1 MEGAT
6 ENRAA
11 REILER
17 MGEKALFAYQ
27 QGMEITVPESDCRS
41 SLDKIALYHRESQ
54 FALSD
59 LYIGY
64 AVSLYRYT
72 IPKVVAATIQVLG
85 TYWPKKNVPKNISR
99 DALLNRIK
107 KMCSMGMLR
116 RFKYDLNGN
125 TIVLY
130 STTPEFSKVIY
141 QALKMNTD
149 ARPEK
154 DIIPPL
160 EIMEK
165 AAASLV
171 SSEILKSRDMKRFDF
186 MPDFR
191 DAEGRIMFN
200 SRITCEI
207 DGKMFTTIIEPVFTR
222 IDEKRFTKEEWEH
235 YLTRKIHRL
244 KAYMDQ
250 IEEKKEE
257 KPQLVIVCED
267 MNDFRKVSTTI
278 CNLFPENRL
287 EQIYYTAEG
296 SLKSANYD
304 ILQSLIRVTSVKRI
318 SGMKLPESVSSQ
330 LAYRFF

>member
-1 MEGAT
+1 METMT

-11 REILER
+11 REIVEL
-17 MGEKALFAYQ
+17 MGEKVLFAYQ
-27 QGMEITVPESDCRS
+27 PGMEITVPESDCRS
-41 SLDKIALYHRESQ
+41 SLDKIAIYHRECQ

-72 IPKVVAATIQVLG
+72 IPKVIAATIQVLG
-85 TYWPKKNVPKNISR
+85 NYWPQKNVPKNIGR

-149 ARPEK
+149 ARAEK

-171 SSEILKSRDMKRFDF
+171 SSEILKSRYMKTFNF

-191 DAEGRIMFN
+191 DAEGRIIFN

-207 DGKMFTTIIEPVFTR
+207 SGKLYTTVIEPVFTR
-222 IDEKRFTKEEWEH
+222 LDVKRFTKEEWEH
-235 YLTRKIHRL
+235 HMTRKIQRL
-244 KAYMDQ
+244 KAYIDE
-250 IEEKKEE
+250 IEEKNDK
-257 KPQLVIVCED
+257 KAQLIIVCED
-267 MNDFRKVSTTI
+267 LNDFRKVSTMI
-278 CNLFPENRL
+278 CNIFPENRL
-287 EQIYYTAEG
+287 DQIYYTAEG

-304 ILQSLIRVTSVKRI
+304 ITQSLVRITSVKHT
-318 SGMKLPESVSSQ
+318 SGMKLPESVSAQ
-330 LAYRFF
+330 PAYQFF

>member
-85 TYWPKKNVPKNISR
+85 NHWPKKNVPKNISR

-191 DAEGRIMFN
+191 DSEGRIMFN

-207 DGKMFTTIIEPVFTR
+207 DGKRFATIIEPVFTR
-222 IDEKRFTKEEWEH
+222 IDVKRFTKEEWEH

-257 KPQLVIVCED
+257 KPQLIIVCED
-267 MNDFRKVSTTI
+267 MNDFRKVSTII
-278 CNLFPENRL
+278 CNLFPENKL
-287 EQIYYTAEG
+287 DQIYYTAEG